1 MARHPG
7 VYTRGGRLWLRWT
20 DALGARQYRNSQFPV
35 GEEAKASAALEIIKR
50 QAQAEKGLLANA
62 ETGDGPLPSPKG
74 LTIAAY
80 WGVRLRRRQRDPE
93 TASAAK
99 ANVWHGRDYILPA
112 VGHHLLTEF
121 RPRHALAFVAELKAK
136 KRADGEAALAS
147 RTLHT
152 VWAALRGMF
161 RDAVIDE
168 LIAANPC
175 VLKRGTLPKKKD
187 RDPTW
192 RRSAFFTREEV
203 EMLISDERIPL
214 QRRALYAILF
224 LAGLRPGEASALRW
238 GDYDATLEPLGRL
251 DIQRAYDTDE
261 KREGDTKT
269 EKQRLIPVHPTLAKV
284 LAQWKL
290 SGWAAHL
297 GRAPRS
303 ADLVVPNQQGEFQS
317 GNGMRNRALDDLQT
331 LGLRQRRFYDTR
343 RTFITRC
350 QADLI
355 PKDIY
360 RWWTHGP
367 PPGHDAVDL
376 YASIDWPAHCR
387 EMLKLKVD
395 LKEGMLL
402 KMYAVGASNR
412 DSYWDSPPQVPVITL
427 ETRVGARGFE
437 PPPRLS
443 LTPTRASK
451 PAERLASAS
460 AEEPTVGP
468 ESGGPVPLSHPPPP
482 HQSDA
487 VTLALTD
494 VLRNWREHPDPAA
507 LRRDLESILGALPEA
522 GR

>member
-1 MARHPG
+1 MASHPG
-7 VYTRGGRLWLRWT
+7 VYVRGGWLWVRWT
-20 DALGARQYRNSQFPV
+20 DAQGERQYRNSRFRV
-35 GEEAKASAALEIIKR
+35 GDEAKAAAALEIIKD
-50 QAQAEKGLLANA
+50 QAKAEKELLASA

-74 LTIAAY
+74 LTIAGY
-80 WGVRLRRRQRDPE
+80 WGIRLRRRQRSPE

-99 ANVWHGRDYILPA
+99 ANVWHGRDYLLPA
-112 VGHHLLTEF
+112 VGHYLLTEF
-121 RPRHALAFVAELKAK
+121 RPRHAAAFVTELKAK
-136 KRADGEAALAS
+136 KREDGEPALAP

-168 LIAANPC
+168 LVAANPC

-192 RRSAFFTREEV
+192 RRSAFFSREEL

-284 LAQWKL
+284 LAHWKL
-290 SGWAAHL
+290 SGWEAHL

-303 ADLVVPNQQGEFQS
+303 DDLVVPNQQGEFQS
-317 GNGMRNRALDDLQT
+317 GNGMRNRALADLRM
-331 LGLRQRRFYDTR
+331 LGQRQRRFYDTR

-402 KMYAVGASNR
+402 KMYAVGASN
-412 DSYWDSPPQVPVITL
+412 WDSHWDSQLQVSGMTR
-427 ETRVGARGFE
+427 ETCVGARGFE
-437 PPPRLS
+437 PAPRLS
-443 LTPTRASK
+443 LMSSRDSK
-451 PAERLASAS
+451 PAERLESAS
-460 AEEPTVGP
+460 AQGPTVRPG
-468 ESGGPVPLSHPPPP
+468 SGGPVPLSHPTPPP
-482 HQSDA
+482 LHES
-487 VTLALTD
+487 VSLALRD
-494 VLRNWREHPDPAA
+494 ALANWKAHPDSAA
-507 LRRDLESILGALPEA
+507 LKRDLNQILGALS
-522 GR
+522 